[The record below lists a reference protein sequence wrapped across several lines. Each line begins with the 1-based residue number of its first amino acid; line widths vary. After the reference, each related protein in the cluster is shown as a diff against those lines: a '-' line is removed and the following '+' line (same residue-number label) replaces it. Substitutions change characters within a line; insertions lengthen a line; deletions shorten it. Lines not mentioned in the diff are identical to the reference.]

1 MPVTGRAS
9 DRQLLDVLRAQDDGA
24 DVVGLSRRPYRYA
37 TSAPLEEIRVQMGS
51 GAQMAVIFKDLS
63 RERLLDDAR
72 ASKPAFL
79 HKPLREL
86 ETYRRILA
94 PAGIGPRC
102 IAVVADEDPPRHW
115 LLIEKVPGVEL
126 WQVGEL
132 SVWEKV
138 AGWLGRFHAR
148 FAGRLDEVRGANP
161 HLLEHSE
168 GWFRSWVG
176 RARAA
181 LAQSTDRR
189 ASPVLRGLER
199 YDEVIRSLAALPP
212 RFLHGELYPSNV
224 LVVRDENPMR
234 VYPVDWE
241 MAAIGP
247 GAIDLAA
254 LVGGWNAP
262 QRRRLVAAYRGGLA
276 DSGEDEQSDVDAAD
290 LSRSRLHLALQW
302 LGWSSEWR
310 PPSEHAHDWVGEAL
324 TLTEELG
331 LQ

>member
-1 MPVTGRAS
+1 VTARAS
-9 DRQLLDVLRAQDDGA
+9 DRQLVDVLRAHGDGR
-24 DVVGLSRRPYRYA
+24 DVIDLSRRPYRYA
-37 TSAPLEEIRVQMGS
+37 TSAPLEEIRVRMDG
-51 GAQMAVIFKDLS
+51 GEEIAVIFKDLS

-79 HKPLREL
+79 HEPLREL
-86 ETYRRILA
+86 DTYRRILA
-94 PAGIGPRC
+94 PESIGPRC
-102 IAVVADEDPPRHW
+102 FAAIAEQDPPRHW

-126 WQVGEL
+126 WQIGEL
-132 SVWEKV
+132 SVWEEV

-168 GWFRSWVG
+168 AWFRSWVG

-189 ASPVLRGLER
+189 AAPVLRGLER
-199 YDEVIRSLAALPP
+199 YDEVIDALAALPP

-224 LVVRDENPMR
+224 LVVREEKPVR
-234 VYPVDWE
+234 VCPVDWE

-254 LVGGWNAP
+254 LVGGWDAP
-262 QRRRLVAAYRGGLA
+262 QRRRLVAAYRAALA
-276 DSGEDEQSDVDAAD
+276 DSGADEQSDVDAAD
-290 LSRSRLHLALQW
+290 LSRARLHLALQW
-302 LGWSSEWR
+302 IGWSSEWR
-310 PPSEHAHDWVGEAL
+310 PPREHAHDWVGEAL
-324 TLTEELG
+324 MLTEELG
-331 LQ
+331 LR